1 MPRITRNETPLH
13 AADTLEE
20 TPATRA
26 GNGPVAANPPA
37 SVALN
42 DALPLA
48 LKRDSIQL
56 LLQSPNK
63 LFLYWS
69 FATDPHATLRAA
81 FGELASHYRLAVRL
95 VKVESGEEF
104 VLDAPK
110 ERMQWFEVYPRHVY
124 RADVGFHAESRPF
137 VRLLSSNELSTPPD
151 RASQMSAE
159 EQEFHVKAE
168 EYVRLL
174 SGAGYERY
182 AQGLTGEPS
191 GGKNVSRQQ
200 GHDDDVESHAPQAAN
215 AHLSREEANEYPHR

>member
-1 MPRITRNETPLH
+1 MPSH

-20 TPATRA
+20 TPAPRA
-26 GNGPVAANPPA
+26 ETGLRAANLPA
-37 SVALN
+37 SLATN
-42 DALPLA
+42 DALPLS

-124 RADVGFHAESRPF
+124 RADVGFHAASRPF

-151 RASQMSAE
+151 RASLMSAE
-159 EQEFHVKAE
+159 EQEFQVKAE
-168 EYVRLL
+168 DFVRLL
-174 SGAGYERY
+174 SGAGYGRY
-182 AQGLTGEPS
+182 AEGLTGER
-191 GGKNVSRQQ
+191 GGGNNISLRHSHDDGVDNSASQAAKPHVSRE
-200 GHDDDVESHAPQAAN
+200 V
-215 AHLSREEANEYPHR
+215 ANEYPHR

>member
-1 MPRITRNETPLH
+1 MPSH

-20 TPATRA
+20 TPAPRA
-26 GNGPVAANPPA
+26 ETVLRPPNLPA
-37 SVALN
+37 SLALN
-42 DALPLA
+42 DALPLS

-81 FGELASHYRLAVRL
+81 FGELAAHYRLAVRL

-151 RASQMSAE
+151 RASEVSAD
-159 EQEFHVKAE
+159 EQEFQVKAE

-182 AQGLTGEPS
+182 AQGLTSEPVGGGGNVNRQPNPDGGEE
-191 GGKNVSRQQ
+191 R
-200 GHDDDVESHAPQAAN
+200 HAPQTAS
-215 AHLSREEANEYPHR
+215 AHVSREDANEYPHR

>member
-1 MPRITRNETPLH
+1 MSRITRNEMPLH
-13 AADTLEE
+13 ATNTLEE
-20 TPATRA
+20 APAPRA
-26 GNGPVAANPPA
+26 EIGLRAASLPDSLTTNNP
-37 SVALN
+37 
-42 DALPLA
+42 LPLS

-81 FGELASHYRLAVRL
+81 FGELAVHYRLAVRL

-151 RASQMSAE
+151 RASEVSAE
-159 EQEFHVKAE
+159 EQEFQVKAE

-182 AQGLTGEPS
+182 AQGLTGEPDGNIS
-191 GGKNVSRQQ
+191 GQ
-200 GHDDDVESHAPQAAN
+200 HDPDDSVETLTPQAAS
-215 AHLSREEANEYPHR
+215 AHVSREDANEYPHR

>member
-1 MPRITRNETPLH
+1 MPLH
-13 AADTLEE
+13 AAKTLEE
-20 TPATRA
+20 TSATRA
-26 GNGPVAANPPA
+26 ASSPVAAAANLPA
-37 SVALN
+37 SLATN
-42 DALPLA
+42 DTLPLS

-81 FGELASHYRLAVRL
+81 FGELAAHYRLAVRL

-104 VLDAPK
+104 VLDASK

-151 RASQMSAE
+151 RASEVSAE
-159 EQEFHVKAE
+159 EQEFQVKAE

-182 AQGLTGEPS
+182 AQGLTGEP
-191 GGKNVSRQQ
+191 GGVGNINRQP
-200 GHDDDVESHAPQAAN
+200 GSADDVETPASQAAS
-215 AHLSREEANEYPHR
+215 AHVSRRDADEYPHR